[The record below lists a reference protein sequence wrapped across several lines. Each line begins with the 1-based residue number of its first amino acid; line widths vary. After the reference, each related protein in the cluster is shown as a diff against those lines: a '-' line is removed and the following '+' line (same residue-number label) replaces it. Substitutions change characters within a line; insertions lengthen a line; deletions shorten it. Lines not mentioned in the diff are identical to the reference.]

1 MPTAIPIAYNP
12 SLSPISGT
20 TQVGVF
26 ATGFPVTGFTGEP
39 RWWNSADSD
48 PGYIVGYPVA
58 DGNVPTPN
66 SGETAYVTFYR
77 ASARTDNAFISLAN
91 YITGLNFPTPSS
103 ARSWLVNNIGCY
115 TDYPSSG
122 ISVNDFYQGGIVG
135 YIFVPGQPRYVSG
148 ETHGI
153 IIDINNF
160 GTQMQNGDP
169 GIGPNYQWGC
179 SGSTTG
185 STTIIGSGLTAQ
197 QIICA
202 DQTAR
207 CPTYFTGCCFYFATG
222 YTLGGYT
229 DWFVGNF
236 DEYSAVFSGT
246 GNPSFNLPNYSGWSE
261 DNNVQAYYS
270 SEQFS
275 TTNFWG
281 AIRTSTAPNY
291 NTYPPS
297 KFGALKTASTANVK
311 LLRYF

>member
-26 ATGFPVTGFTGEP
+26 ATGFPTSGFTGEP

-91 YITGLNFPTPSS
+91 YITGLNFPSTSN
-103 ARSWLVNNIGCY
+103 ARTWLVNNIGCY

-135 YIFVPGQPRYVSG
+135 YIFQPGQPRYVSG

-153 IIDINNF
+153 IIDVK
-160 GTQMQNGDP
+160 
-169 GIGPNYQWGC
+169 
-179 SGSTTG
+179 
-185 STTIIGSGLTAQ
+185 
-197 QIICA
+197 
-202 DQTAR
+202 
-207 CPTYFTGCCFYFATG
+207 FA
-222 YTLGGYT
+222 
-229 DWFVGNF
+229 VNC
-236 DEYSAVFSGT
+236 
-246 GNPSFNLPNYSGWSE
+246 
-261 DNNVQAYYS
+261 
-270 SEQFS
+270 
-275 TTNFWG
+275 
-281 AIRTSTAPNY
+281 
-291 NTYPPS
+291 
-297 KFGALKTASTANVK
+297 
-311 LLRYF
+311 